1 MPFDSRGTGY
11 ILRFFLNGSGEQS
24 SVIDKGYTGC
34 HECDEFPCRLFDL
47 LSEDLMF
54 VGPLF
59 QFKSAKEYKE
69 ELRWKLLMFRMHR
82 MLLGHIVMQ

>member
-1 MPFDSRGTGY
+1 MDIFY
-11 ILRFFLNGSGEQS
+11 SGK
-24 SVIDKGYTGC
+24 DL
-34 HECDEFPCRLFDL
+34 DRLFDL

-54 VGPLF
+54 IGPLF

-82 MLLGHIVMQ
+82 MLLAHIVMQ